1 MQFFSAKKFN
11 FIYSEK
17 IKVRPVLKP
26 KTLGGGGA
34 KAAAL
39 PLDQVME
46 GVMVQYL
53 S

>member
-26 KTLGGGGA
+26 KTLGGGA